1 MRGTVDI
8 EEALGVVIDVSLS
21 VGNSREGE
29 LPVEG
34 LPYALATVEG
44 DLSFQRLVL
53 GLTWMVYSDL
63 AVLESRGALFF
74 PLANLIHSF
83 NLLGLF
89 KTGRFVRR
97 VVEGGML
104 VELLEF

>member
-1 MRGTVDI
+1 
-8 EEALGVVIDVSLS
+8 
-21 VGNSREGE
+21 
-29 LPVEG
+29 
-34 LPYALATVEG
+34 
-44 DLSFQRLVL
+44 
-53 GLTWMVYSDL
+53 MVYSDL